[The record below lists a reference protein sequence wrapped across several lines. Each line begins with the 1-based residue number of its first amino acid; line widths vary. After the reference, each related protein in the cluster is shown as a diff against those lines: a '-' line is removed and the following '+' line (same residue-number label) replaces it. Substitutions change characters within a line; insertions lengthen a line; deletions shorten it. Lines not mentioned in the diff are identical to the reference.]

1 MYLFVLQFPFPVY
14 RTDDFISTQ
23 TIEYAY
29 EAPPEDMQA
38 LAGEKIDVKIKI
50 YFKILRDNTTTITK
64 TVLIFNNKKMHQW
77 E

>member
-1 MYLFVLQFPFPVY
+1 
-14 RTDDFISTQ
+14 
-23 TIEYAY
+23 
-29 EAPPEDMQA
+29 MQA